1 MRDPDST
8 LTAAFTVTSASEADT
23 LALGE
28 AWGRAA
34 AEGSVWLLLGEL
46 GAGKTT
52 LVRGAA
58 RGLGIDS
65 GVRSPSFAL
74 HLTYPG
80 RLVLHHLDLYRVTDP
95 RDLDGL
101 GLEDLLGRDGLA
113 VVEWG
118 DRLADLVPPDAVR
131 IRIQDDGPEARRL
144 EVSGPRALVALLA
157 AAAGVES
164 EETP

>member
-1 MRDPDST
+1 V
-8 LTAAFTVTSASEADT
+8 TAAFSVRSASEAAT

-34 AEGSVWLLLGEL
+34 AEGDLWLLSGDL

-52 LVRGAA
+52 LVRGVA
-58 RGLGIDS
+58 RGLGVAS

-95 RDLDGL
+95 RDLDEL
-101 GLEDLLGRDGLA
+101 GLEDLLGREGLV

-118 DRLADLVPPDAVR
+118 ERLGELAPPQAVR
-131 IRIQDDGPEARRL
+131 IRLRDAGPEARVL
-144 EVSGPRALVALLA
+144 EVTGPAERLVPLA
-157 AAAGVES
+157 DAAGATLG
-164 EETP
+164 ETA

>member
-1 MRDPDST
+1 MRDSHPP
-8 LTAAFTVTSASEADT
+8 LTAAFTVTSSSEAET

-34 AEGSVWLLLGEL
+34 AEGSLWLLQGDL

-52 LVRGAA
+52 LVRGVA

-95 RDLDGL
+95 RDLDEL
-101 GLEDLLGRDGLA
+101 GLEDLLGRDGLV

-118 DRLADLVPPDAVR
+118 ERLADLVPPDAVR
-131 IRIQDDGPEARRL
+131 IRILEDGPEARRL
-144 EVSGPRALVALLA
+144 EVSGPRALVAPLA

-164 EETP
+164 GETP

>member
-1 MRDPDST
+1 VRDPHPP
-8 LTAAFTVTSASEADT
+8 LTAFRVHSAGEEAT

-34 AEGSVWLLLGEL
+34 ADGSLWLLSGEL

-52 LVRGAA
+52 LVRGVA
-58 RGLGIDS
+58 RGLGVAS

-95 RDLDGL
+95 RDLDEL
-101 GLEDLLGRDGLA
+101 GLEDLLGREGLV

-118 DRLADLVPPDAVR
+118 ERLGDLAPPDSVR
-131 IRIQDDGPEARRL
+131 IRILDDGPDARRL
-144 EVSGPRALVALLA
+144 EVTGPRDRLAPLA
-157 AAAGVES
+157 AAAGVKL
-164 EETP
+164 ETVR